1 MDTMI
6 SMNIIRRAGVFIAAA
21 VVVSFV
27 AFAASGCGGATT
39 TAAGGTTNGLEHK
52 TATEVLHDAA
62 RALAAT

>member
-1 MDTMI
+1 MDTTI

-27 AFAASGCGGATT
+27 TLAASGCGGATP
-39 TAAGGTTNGLEHK
+39 AAGGTTNGLEHK